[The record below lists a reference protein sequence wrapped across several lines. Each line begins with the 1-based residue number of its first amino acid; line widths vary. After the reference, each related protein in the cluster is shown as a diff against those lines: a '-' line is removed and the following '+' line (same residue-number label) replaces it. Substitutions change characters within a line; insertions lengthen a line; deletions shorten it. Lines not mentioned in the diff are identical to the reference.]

1 MKIFLDKKKT
11 GDERGEGMN
20 RRAALRIKIGIQTSF
35 AYISKLPLTCVKSIG
50 VSSLHPRSPP
60 AAFAAVGG
68 VVARLCAE
76 SSLQT
81 L

>member
-1 MKIFLDKKKT
+1 VKIFSVTEKI
-11 GDERGEGMN
+11 GDERGEGVN
-20 RRAALRIKIGIQTSF
+20 RRAALRIKIDMQTSF
-35 AYISKLPLTCVKSIG
+35 TYISKSLLTRVKSFG

-76 SSLQT
+76 SSLQIR
-81 L
+81 